1 MTTSQETAIFISYVK
16 EDIESARKIYND
28 LKQAGLKPWLDEK
41 VLLGGQKTE
50 KAIREAIRG
59 SRFFAVL
66 LSEHSVKP
74 GRVNKQVIRA
84 LEIFDEFPE
93 SDIFIIPVRLDDCT
107 PSHEKLHKL
116 HFVDM
121 FPAWKDGLDKI
132 IQTIQ
137 ACSENGFPSGEQRAY
152 PQVGGVTEHPPCP
165 RSHAPRGN
173 AGCSAPRGYPQGE
186 TCLTNLRHPTYGEQP
201 DTPLNISDNRSEH
214 FAGNHKKSDN
224 PFGDMGRIK
233 DPNRFFDRDEL
244 LRKIFEE
251 LDKGSNISLVGESQI
266 GKSSLLS
273 MICVLGQDRMK
284 HPPENIVYISME
296 WVDDEDDFYETLC
309 DELHVTACRGGKLM
323 RVLKGKRYIVCIDE
337 IEKMKGKGFTE
348 KVRSHL
354 RGLAD
359 GSAAPLRLVIAS
371 RSPLDHLFPD
381 SPDLTSP
388 LASICLKL
396 DVGPFAQGVAREFLI
411 QRLYGTGIVFTRQE
425 INSLITK
432 TGGHPAKLQRAAAE
446 LFDFYREK

>member
-16 EDIESARKIYND
+16 EDIETARKIYND
-28 LKQAGLKPWLDEK
+28 LKHAGLKPWLDEK
-41 VLLGGQKTE
+41 VLIGGQKTE
-50 KAIREAIRG
+50 KAIREAIRN

-116 HFVDM
+116 HLVDM
-121 FPAWKDGLDKI
+121 FPVWKDGLDKI

-137 ACSENGFPSGEQRAY
+137 ACSENGFPSGEQ
-152 PQVGGVTEHPPCP
+152 
-165 RSHAPRGN
+165 
-173 AGCSAPRGYPQGE
+173 
-186 TCLTNLRHPTYGEQP
+186 P
-201 DTPLNISDNRSEH
+201 DIPLDISDNRAGH
-214 FAGNHKKSDN
+214 FTGNRRKPDN

-233 DPNRFFDRDEL
+233 DPGRFFDRDEL
-244 LRKIFEE
+244 LRQIFEE
-251 LDKGSNISLVGESQI
+251 LDKGSNVSLIGDSQI

-273 MICVLGQDRMK
+273 MICVLGSDRMK
-284 HPPENIVYISME
+284 HQPENIVYLNMA

-309 DELHVTACRGGKLM
+309 DELNVTACRGGKLM
-323 RVLKGKRYIVCIDE
+323 RTLKGKRYIVCIDE
-337 IEKMKGKGFTE
+337 IGKMKWDRFT
-348 KVRSHL
+348 VYVHSHL
-354 RGLAD
+354 RGLSD

-371 RSPLDHLFPD
+371 RSPLDHFFPD
-381 SPDLTSP
+381 SPYLTSP

-396 DVGPFAQGVAREFLI
+396 DVGPFAQDVACEFLI
-411 QRLYGTGIVFTRQE
+411 QRLYGTGIMFTEQE
-425 INSLITK
+425 IDTLITK

-446 LFDFYREK
+446 LFDCYREK